1 MASSSGT
8 PASPIQEA
16 EGWWRMLPPLAA
28 AFKALRAPNPLNAI
42 QNVSIANIFWAFLAL
57 LAIMVAEII
66 VIIAG
71 ANAPFVD
78 PITQLWNYNFKLYWD
93 SELDWK
99 NLLVC
104 VWYTLGACSSAL
116 VVSAFFGYRL
126 GGSASEKKKST
137 LLGIYCALGTA
148 FICLMV
154 TLSIYGISWIFHLL
168 NLYIFTLLWLPLAVL
183 AVVPFAT
190 IWLRRVFARAGLV
203 ASKLRLAAFAISIVT
218 SIVGVSAGIQIEAHL
233 NSSLLDHGRQ
243 VNKARSS
250 PTPAILQMCTVNDKD
265 VVCAI
270 TLFPA
275 KWQGYELIGAWSMSK
290 KIDQDPQDAGNRW
303 LPSLG
308 DDHALPIVSMDGGKD
323 ITVELHMPLN
333 KACGPQGSLITND
346 ERYFFVNGRV
356 RGLHQSP
363 QRMRISLDTSGSGLG
378 DMVGDECGKSGP

>member
-8 PASPIQEA
+8 PASPNQEA
-16 EGWWRMLPPLAA
+16 DGWWRMLPPLAA
-28 AFKALRAPNPLNAI
+28 AFKALRAPNPLTDI
-42 QNVSIANIFWAFLAL
+42 KNVSIANTFWAFFAL

-71 ANAPFVD
+71 ANTPFVD

-104 VWYTLGACSSAL
+104 VWYILGACSSVL
-116 VVSAFFGYRL
+116 VVSALVGYRL
-126 GGSASEKKKST
+126 GWSALVKKQST

-154 TLSIYGISWIFHLL
+154 TLSIYGMSWIFHLL

-203 ASKLRLAAFAISIVT
+203 ASKRGLAAFSISIVT
-218 SIVGVSAGIQIEAHL
+218 SIAGVSAGIQIEAHL
-233 NSSLLDHGRQ
+233 HSSLLDHGRQ
-243 VNKARSS
+243 VNNARST
-250 PTPAILQMCTVNDKD
+250 PTPAILQMCTFNDKD

-270 TLFPA
+270 TLFPS

-323 ITVELHMPLN
+323 VTVELHMPLN
-333 KACGPQGSLITND
+333 KACGPRGSLITND

-378 DMVGDECGKSGP
+378 DMVGGECGKSRP